1 MNYIVLDLEWN
12 QGNASRELQDPVMPF
27 EIIEIG
33 AVRMD
38 GGRRIVGDFE
48 RRVRPSRY
56 HSMHFVTGKLLHI
69 RAEDLAQEEF
79 FPGVFEEFM
88 EWCGE
93 DPVFCT
99 WGPSDLTELQR
110 NMKYHGLGALSD
122 GPLPFFDVQK
132 LYALRA
138 GHPKNRCALETAVK
152 ELSLPLSGEFHH
164 AHDDALF
171 TAQILQRIPEELLA
185 RISYDCFCIPEKE
198 GREVYVHF
206 DDYDKLISRRFKE
219 RQYLLA
225 DREVMD
231 CRCYVCGRP
240 LRRRAV
246 PWFTP
251 NGRHYYCVAN
261 CPEHGYTKLK
271 VRVRKAEDG
280 GVYAVKTM
288 RQISEEE
295 KNSLRSREEKSRA
308 AALHKSKEKGTLR

>member
-12 QGNASRELQDPVMPF
+12 QGNASRERQDPVMPF

-38 GGRRIVGDFE
+38 GERRIVGDYA

-79 FPGVFEEFM
+79 FPGVFE
-88 EWCGE
+88 
-93 DPVFCT
+93 
-99 WGPSDLTELQR
+99 
-110 NMKYHGLGALSD
+110 
-122 GPLPFFDVQK
+122 
-132 LYALRA
+132 
-138 GHPKNRCALETAVK
+138 
-152 ELSLPLSGEFHH
+152 
-164 AHDDALF
+164 
-171 TAQILQRIPEELLA
+171 
-185 RISYDCFCIPEKE
+185 
-198 GREVYVHF
+198 
-206 DDYDKLISRRFKE
+206 E